1 VRCVGGGVTVGMK
14 GAGMSA
20 SCKIWTLDKI
30 GDRCT
35 GRSCVIPGKLRN
47 FKSVKD
53 KFYRINACMTY

>member
-1 VRCVGGGVTVGMK
+1 MGLGMK

-20 SCKIWTLDKI
+20 SCKIWILDNI

>member
-1 VRCVGGGVTVGMK
+1 MK

-35 GRSCVIPGKLRN
+35 STGRSRSCVIPGKLRN